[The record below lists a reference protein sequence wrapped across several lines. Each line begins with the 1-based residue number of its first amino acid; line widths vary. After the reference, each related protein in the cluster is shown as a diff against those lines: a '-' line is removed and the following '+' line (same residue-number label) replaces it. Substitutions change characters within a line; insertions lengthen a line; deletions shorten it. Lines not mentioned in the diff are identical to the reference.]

1 MFSGTTCSSWV
12 AHYLEYSNDITTMLN
27 SVVNLRNKLI
37 YYAQCHGTG
46 TLTSVLEALPSQH
59 HLPRWILST
68 AISSDASAY
77 IFTTLRFI
85 TDPIEQQFT
94 ELRSDFPRLIE
105 HLSIDT
111 HFRLKIVD
119 SLDTTWST
127 PFSVNFSLWE
137 SIREEIPQ
145 KLAESKTEAA
155 HKLFLGISVGQIA
168 RNEGRVFTRTGHA
181 SLIISWHA

>member
-1 MFSGTTCSSWV
+1 
-12 AHYLEYSNDITTMLN
+12 
-27 SVVNLRNKLI
+27 
-37 YYAQCHGTG
+37 
-46 TLTSVLEALPSQH
+46 
-59 HLPRWILST
+59 
-68 AISSDASAY
+68 
-77 IFTTLRFI
+77 
-85 TDPIEQQFT
+85 
-94 ELRSDFPRLIE
+94 
-105 HLSIDT
+105 
-111 HFRLKIVD
+111 VD